1 MGNMRLEEKVDRP
14 SFKLRLSVE
23 DTKVVVDECFDRSF
37 CESLRSRGLIIDG
50 FLEVLEA
57 AYLVAKCIIS
67 IGSECG
73 WVVSLDL
80 ISRVSPGDMDLFF
93 VYYDLRKRGRIV
105 TRGFRPGTLIMR
117 KGSKGRPVEILVLR
131 EGVLVEL
138 EDIVEWSRLA
148 SGDGMD
154 PVVAIVDGHGNVT
167 YYEAR
172 AVRSFT

>member
-1 MGNMRLEEKVDRP
+1 MGNIQLEKKVDRP
-14 SFKLRLSVE
+14 GFKLELSVE
-23 DTKVVVDECFDRSF
+23 NAKVVIDECFDRSF
-37 CESLRSRGLIIDG
+37 CESLKSRGLITDN
-50 FLEVLEA
+50 FLDVLEA
-57 AYLVAKCIIS
+57 SYLIAKCIVS
-67 IGSECG
+67 VGSECG
-73 WVVSLDL
+73 WVVALDL
-80 ISRVSPGDMDLFF
+80 ISRVSPVDMDLFF